1 MNKLAICG
9 GTPHMTKFDLPE
21 EMFRWPIIDEASEN
35 AVLDVLRTN
44 RISGNDITVQFER
57 EFAEWNQT
65 KHAVCACNGTM
76 ALEAA
81 YFAVGIQAGDEVIC
95 PTKTYWATCLSAQKL
110 GAALVFANVDPDTVC
125 LDPADLERCLSPW
138 TKAIMVVHYWA
149 HPCDMDRICAFAKR
163 HHLKLIEDVSHAQGG
178 HYP

>member
-1 MNKLAICG
+1 MSHLAIRG
-9 GTPHMTKFDLPE
+9 GTPHMKAFDLPA

-44 RISGNDITVQFER
+44 RISGSNITVQFER
-57 EFAEWNQT
+57 EFAAWNGT

-81 YFAVGIQAGDEVIC
+81 YFAAGIKVGDEIIC

-110 GAALVFANVDPDTVC
+110 GAAVVFANVDPDTVSVC
-125 LDPADLERCLSPW
+125 GK
-138 TKAIMVVHYWA
+138 TV
-149 HPCDMDRICAFAKR
+149 
-163 HHLKLIEDVSHAQGG
+163 
-178 HYP
+178 